1 MSQSAYTP
9 ISGETSGS
17 ELVAALNASL
27 PALYSSSSGTTAPP
41 SPVIGQ
47 VWLDTSN
54 GALFA
59 FKVLTATGPS
69 VWATIATIVPST
81 GVVSTAGGGG
91 GGGGGATSGI
101 SLNVTLPSGHG
112 LAVGKAVYFNGSSWQ
127 KARANSALTTAQ
139 AIVTALSG
147 NDAELTVAGIRSVFS
162 GLIPGASYKLSQTT
176 AGDITTNVS
185 NGAGA
190 VVQPCLIALS
200 DTTAI
205 VFVESAVSAA
215 SSSTGGSVRLLPSTT
230 ADNTIISPSA
240 GVTPLTLR
248 QAAGQSAPL
257 LRLEDQ
263 SGNLLQ
269 SFPLTIGGG
278 GSGGTVGST
287 IPVGVMLPYFGAV
300 APTGWLLCNGT
311 AIPNGYVQLIA
322 IVGANTPNMLG
333 RTVFGAGANGVTL
346 KNSVGSPTKQLIT
359 ANLPA
364 HSHVVAGTQE
374 TGSGGV
380 TSKPPANGVGGNANI
395 TTSQTG
401 SGAAFDVMNP
411 GFGVN
416 FIIKHD

>member
-1 MSQSAYTP
+1 MSQAAYTP
-9 ISGETSGS
+9 LSGETSGS

-91 GGGGGATSGI
+91 GGATSGI

-127 KARANSALTTAQ
+127 KALANSALTTAQ

-147 NDAELTVAGIRSVFS
+147 NDAELTVAGIRSTFS
-162 GLIPGASYKLSQTT
+162 GLTPGASYKLSQTT
-176 AGDITTNVS
+176 AGDVTTNVS

-190 VVQPCLIALS
+190 IVQPCLIALS
-200 DTTAI
+200 STTAI
-205 VFVESAVSAA
+205 VFVESAVSGA
-215 SSSTGGSVRLLPSTT
+215 SSSGGNVRLLPGTS
-230 ADNTIISPSA
+230 ADNTIVSPAA

-248 QAAGQSAPL
+248 QAAGQTAPL

-269 SFPLTIGGG
+269 SFPLAVGGG

-300 APTGWLLCNGT
+300 APTGWLLCTGA
-311 AIPNGYVQLIA
+311 AIPSGYVQLIA
-322 IVGANTPNMLG
+322 LVGANTPNMLG

-359 ANLPA
+359 ANLPP
-364 HSHVVAGTQE
+364 HTHVIAGTQE

-380 TSKPPANGVGGNANI
+380 TNKPPANGVGGNANI
-395 TTSQTG
+395 TSGSTG